1 MRPFFL
7 MHLHNVSFHMI
18 VWLEFFIA
26 HGALHRFYLSFMKF
40 SDMGLH
46 RVFIR
51 KTFLTNR
58 TFMCNSLM
66 DWADMFL
73 QRCFPLKL
81 FSTKIAQMAWIKD
94 LLRSERN
101 TYLMKIIM
109 GWPQGDPICTLEV
122 SGVDQI
128 IVSSKTLRQEIY
140 LSHCAKVQKY
150 EQGKIGLQFFDMWC

>member
-1 MRPFFL
+1 MNNLSKYKFKWLFWFHHIFVTSQKNIFMFAFDMRFQLRFLSESQITQWTCMWPFFL

-18 VWLEFFIA
+18 IWLELFITQ
-26 HGALHRFYLSFMKF
+26 GALYRFYFPFMKF

-46 RVFIR
+46 RIFIW

-66 DWADMFL
+66 DWADMFF

-101 TYLMKIIM
+101 TLLNII
-109 GWPQGDPICTLEV
+109 QGLLE
-122 SGVDQI
+122 
-128 IVSSKTLRQEIY
+128 
-140 LSHCAKVQKY
+140 
-150 EQGKIGLQFFDMWC
+150 F